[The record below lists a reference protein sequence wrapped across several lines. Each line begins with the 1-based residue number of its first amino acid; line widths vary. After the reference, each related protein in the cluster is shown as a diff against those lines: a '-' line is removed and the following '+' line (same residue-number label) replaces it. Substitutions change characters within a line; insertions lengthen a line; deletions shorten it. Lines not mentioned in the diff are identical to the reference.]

1 LVYYDHRN
9 LPIIA
14 YLKKTLLGRSV
25 SDVLYFYY
33 DGKGQRIKK
42 THQLKYVCDCK
53 DAPVPNAL
61 TATAKVK
68 TQARTLKENSSMS
81 AGGPPIERCICTKT
95 TYTYYIYSGD
105 NIIAEYGQ
113 GDTLQNNY
121 LYGGNG
127 RVAIRRKGT
136 QDNKL
141 LFPITDHLGST
152 RMVVDSTGTV
162 QAKYTYYPFGD
173 NLSSWVSQGTDY
185 KFTGKEL
192 DEESNF
198 NLYYFGARYYDAKIA
213 RWISVDPINL
223 GSSPYTYCYNN
234 PLSYIDREG
243 EYAWFLWPLIGAALG
258 TSYAWAADVPGSD
271 VWKYTLG
278 GAFLTSGI
286 GAGASLLP
294 ASKVAGFAVMGATLG
309 TTGAWANN
317 VPGGEVWKYAF
328 AGLSIGGT
336 LGYGLGAVK
345 GGLTLGESMS
355 LYSGIAGSGAAIKGI
370 EERSSFGDFWGDY
383 IAGRAIGALYGATGY
398 GYMKLP
404 AGIKWFIRADLMMH
418 TAYQGTLFKKHHGY
432 AGIVLSLLG
441 SYWDFAAVN
450 GGILES
456 DDYLQHVIIQTYVH
470 PNALSMGEEADNIYP
485 SPLHSVTMWIDSHY
499 ASDLPGWLQDL
510 LGYK

>member
-1 LVYYDHRN
+1 
-9 LPIIA
+9 
-14 YLKKTLLGRSV
+14 
-25 SDVLYFYY
+25 
-33 DGKGQRIKK
+33 
-42 THQLKYVCDCK
+42 
-53 DAPVPNAL
+53 
-61 TATAKVK
+61 
-68 TQARTLKENSSMS
+68 
-81 AGGPPIERCICTKT
+81 
-95 TYTYYIYSGD
+95 
-105 NIIAEYGQ
+105 
-113 GDTLQNNY
+113 
-121 LYGGNG
+121 
-127 RVAIRRKGT
+127 
-136 QDNKL
+136 
-141 LFPITDHLGST
+141 
-152 RMVVDSTGTV
+152 
-162 QAKYTYYPFGD
+162 
-173 NLSSWVSQGTDY
+173 
-185 KFTGKEL
+185 
-192 DEESNF
+192 
-198 NLYYFGARYYDAKIA
+198 
-213 RWISVDPINL
+213 
-223 GSSPYTYCYNN
+223 
-234 PLSYIDREG
+234 
-243 EYAWFLWPLIGAALG
+243 
-258 TSYAWAADVPGSD
+258 
-271 VWKYTLG
+271 
-278 GAFLTSGI
+278 
-286 GAGASLLP
+286 
-294 ASKVAGFAVMGATLG
+294 
-309 TTGAWANN
+309 
-317 VPGGEVWKYAF
+317 YAF